1 MNEHIIWLL
10 VINVLRNSL
19 PSNSSPSCSLHS
31 SYTTCS
37 SVPSSAIFSFSFFFF
52 LLFLY
57 ADLST
62 QNILLLVLH
71 MDSNLL
77 SSWAPHLKYISFPCL
92 ITAISTLF
100 FFFKILFIYSWEAR
114 RKGQRHRRGRSRLHA
129 GSPMWDSILGLQD
142 DALGQ
147 RQALN
152 RWATPGIPP
161 VISTLLIPFMIGI
174 KTCNVVYP
182 FNSFHEL

>member
-1 MNEHIIWLL
+1 MTVGNKCFEEFPPIKLFSVLL
-10 VINVLRNSL
+10 
-19 PSNSSPSCSLHS
+19 
-31 SYTTCS
+31 TTLQLYYLF
-37 SVPSSAIFSFSFFFF
+37 FSTFKCHLLLLLFFF